1 MVYDAGHWH
10 GERCLKAVREL
21 VPLGGTI
28 DLLIISHSDADHMGD
43 ADKILKKFDV
53 KQIIWTGF
61 FRDKEFWKVVN
72 EAIADEHEYAGASVL
87 NLQSDDIE
95 PGTEFALGDATVT
108 FVAGWP
114 KWTYSKLS
122 PSERRN
128 AISIVVRLEY
138 RGHSVLFTGDTV
150 GRRTDDLPNACKDAE
165 KIIVGRHKDGTVPI
179 GSDVMLAPHHGGNNG
194 SSSCLIEAVNP
205 SYVIFAVGHLN
216 DHPWRD
222 AAERYLDHG
231 VEEENIFRTDLGDD
245 ESEKENKEWDVGRVS
260 GCKDKRGDDD
270 VEIVLYAKSDKDP
283 KVEYR
288 DDSGGDRSS
297 GS

>member
-1 MVYDAGHWH
+1 MRISSRSAAICLLLASIPAHALEYGAKDVYVRVVDVGPGLCTITEAPNKHFMVYDAGHWH

-95 PGTEFALGDATVT
+95 LGTEFALGDATVT

-114 KWTYSKLS
+114 NWPDSQLS
-122 PSERRN
+122 PSARRN
-128 AISIVVRLEY
+128 AISIVVGLEY

-165 KIIVGRHKDGTVPI
+165 KIIVGRH
-179 GSDVMLAPHHGGNNG
+179 
-194 SSSCLIEAVNP
+194 
-205 SYVIFAVGHLN
+205 
-216 DHPWRD
+216 
-222 AAERYLDHG
+222 
-231 VEEENIFRTDLGDD
+231 
-245 ESEKENKEWDVGRVS
+245 
-260 GCKDKRGDDD
+260 
-270 VEIVLYAKSDKDP
+270 
-283 KVEYR
+283 
-288 DDSGGDRSS
+288 
-297 GS
+297 